1 MAKYVAAID
10 QGTTSTRCMIFNH
23 AGEPVGAHQLEHE
36 QIFPKPGW
44 VEHDPLEIWARTQ
57 DVVKGAMAAAGCTAA
72 DMAAVGITNQ
82 RETTV
87 VWDKTTGK
95 PLYNAIV
102 WQDTRTDKICK
113 ELEGSVGQNR
123 FRDKVGLP
131 LATYFSGPKV
141 RWILD
146 NVEGARAAA
155 DAGDA
160 VFGNIDTWL
169 IWNLTG
175 GVNGGVHVT
184 DVTNASRTMLMNLDG
199 LRWSE
204 SICETMGI
212 PMSMLPEIK
221 PSSAVYG
228 YTTTDGPFGA
238 KLPVAGD
245 LGDQQAATVGQA
257 CFDVGEAKN
266 TYGTGCFMILNT
278 GTKIVPSKSGLL
290 TTVCYKFGDEAP
302 VYALEG
308 SIAITGA
315 LVQWLRDNLDFFDFS
330 PHIEDYAKSVED
342 NGGVYFVPAFSGL
355 FAPYWR
361 SDARGAIVG
370 LTRYVRKGHI
380 CPRRAGSDRL
390 PDARSA
396 GCHEQRLR
404 RRPQGAESGRR
415 HGLQRNADAVP
426 GRRAGRARRA
436 ADGRRDHRARRRLC
450 RRLWPLASGRTPTKC
465 ATTGAW
471 TRRGNPPKAPMPTP
485 SSMRSGRRPSP
496 APSTGSSKVLSLAV
510 GRVTGRSVARP
521 FPFVP

>member
-1 MAKYVAAID
+1 MTKYVAAID

-23 AGEPVGAHQLEHE
+23 SGAPVGAHQLEHE
-36 QIFPKPGW
+36 QIYPKPGW
-44 VEHDPLEIWARTQ
+44 VEHDPMEIWARTQ
-57 DVVKGAMAAAGCTAA
+57 DVVKGAMKAAGITAA
-72 DMAAVGITNQ
+72 DLAAVGITNQ

-113 ELEGSVGQNR
+113 DLEGSVGQNR

-141 RWILD
+141 KWVLE
-146 NVEGARAAA
+146 NVPAARAAA
-155 DAGDA
+155 DKGNAL
-160 VFGNIDTWL
+160 FGNIDTWL

-184 DVTNASRTMLMNLDG
+184 DVSNASRTMLMNLDG
-199 LRWSE
+199 LRWSD
-204 SICETMGI
+204 SISSTMGI
-212 PMSMLPEIK
+212 PQSMLPEIR
-221 PSSAVYG
+221 PSSQVYG
-228 YTTTDGPFGA
+228 HTTEDGPFGGRI
-238 KLPVAGD
+238 PVAGD

-257 CFDVGEAKN
+257 CFSPGEAKN

-290 TTVCYKFGDEAP
+290 TTLCYQFGDEPA

-330 PHIEDYAKSVED
+330 PHIEDYARSVED

-361 SDARGAIVG
+361 SDARGVIAG
-370 LTRYVRKGHI
+370 LTRYVKKGHI
-380 CPRRAGSDRL
+380 ARAALEATAFQTREVL
-390 PDARSA
+390 DAM
-396 GCHEQRLR
+396 
-404 RRPQGAESGRR
+404 
-415 HGLQRNADAVP
+415 NADSGVDLTALKVDGGMVYNNLLMQFQADVLGVPVVRPKVAETTALGAAYAAGYAV
-426 GRRAGRARRA
+426 GFWQSTDEMRQNWGM
-436 ADGRRDHRARRRLC
+436 DHT
-450 RRLWPLASGRTPTKC
+450 WE
-465 ATTGAW
+465 
-471 TRRGNPPKAPMPTP
+471 PTP
-485 SSMRSGRRPSP
+485 GSH
-496 APSTGSSKVLSLAV
+496 ASTELFTQWKKAV
-510 GRVTGRSVARP
+510 TRTFDWVE
-521 FPFVP
+521 